1 MRQKLAYKTTFVFV
15 FLAASILLTLVA
27 CGGRPTN
34 ITPAG
39 TMAII
44 ISDDSRADWA
54 NIGIKIL
61 SITLTPKGGGSP
73 VTVYTAPTPVPTF
86 NLIQLNNIG
95 ELLAHA
101 NVPSGTYTS
110 ATLSVGGNPGD
121 VTLTASADPQPG
133 FAGTAGATVPSSQI
147 DIVGTD
153 GKPGN
158 LTVDVDIKFSKELV
172 VTAGQNNV
180 LNLEFDLSNPA
191 LLVADGSAPVTW
203 AVNLAPIC
211 RDKEVDD
218 ITKLVLQHIYGT
230 VDAVSKDNSSIG
242 ITRDFP
248 VEPPTTPETAILSK
262 EGLTI
267 LADAANGTVFY
278 DLDAKTTSTITNF
291 SAQASS
297 LPHKFVRV
305 AARYQQD
312 GNLVAV
318 RMWASTSFVKVWL
331 NPEGE
336 VLHVNTGTGVL
347 TVSNE
352 DGTELPITVNSTT
365 QFFFRNPSDA
375 VADSTPI
382 GTGAAF
388 LTNIVRGFK
397 VHVSVVD
404 PLATSLVAQS
414 VEIEAA
420 EFGGTISFPTTPPA
434 TTPSTTAYTYTQ
446 TFDTPSDNYT
456 ITLNYVAANTP
467 NGKDANGNPITGYK
481 WFIDDFPDVV
491 DSGATAIPDFI
502 TATSGSVNFGGTA
515 GTLQPSG
522 RSYAVWANSANPTG
536 WSNLFTAIEAT
547 GVSATVAA
555 NFASTTTGGNFGI
568 TVSGGTNQVTVH
580 VSSVA
585 GSTTEVY
592 QVDKTSFIVTVSPQ
606 DITTSAGLNNIA
618 ANLVNGT
625 PVHIYSL
632 PQADGS
638 IKAVVVE
645 YFTGQH

>member
-39 TMAII
+39 TLAIV

-54 NIGIKIL
+54 TIGIKIL
-61 SITLTPKGGGSP
+61 SITLTPKGGGP
-73 VTVYTAPTPVPTF
+73 TVTAYTAPTPVPTF
-86 NLIQLNNIG
+86 NLVQLNNIG
-95 ELLAHA
+95 DLLAHA

-121 VTLTASADPQPG
+121 VTLTASADPEPG
-133 FAGTAGATVPSSQI
+133 FAGTAGATVPPSQI

-153 GKPGN
+153 GKPGS
-158 LTVDVDIKFSKELV
+158 LTVDVDINFSKPLV
-172 VTAGQNNV
+172 VTAGQNNA
-180 LNLEFDLSNPA
+180 LNLEFDLSNA
-191 LLVADGSAPVTW
+191 AFLVADGSNPTIW

-218 ITKLVLQHIYGT
+218 VTELVLRHIYGT
-230 VDAVSKDNSSIG
+230 VDGISHDNSSIG

-262 EGLTI
+262 ESLTI
-267 LADAANGTVFY
+267 LADAANGTVFD

-352 DGTELPITVNSTT
+352 DGTELPITMNSTT
-365 QFFFRNPSDA
+365 QFFFRNPSDPA
-375 VADSTPI
+375 ADSTPI

-397 VHVSVVD
+397 VHISVVD

-420 EFGGTISFPTTPPA
+420 EFGGDISFPTTPPA
-434 TTPSTTAYTYTQ
+434 TTPSTTAYTYTR
-446 TFDTPSDNYT
+446 TFHTASDNYT

-481 WFIDDFPDVV
+481 WSNEDSDVV

-502 TATSGSVNFGGTA
+502 AATSGSVNFGGTA

-522 RSYAVWANSANPTG
+522 HSYAVWGNSANPAG
-536 WSNLFTAIEAT
+536 WSSLFTAVEASPIS
-547 GVSATVAA
+547 GTVAA
-555 NFASTTTGGNFGI
+555 NFASITNGGNFGI
-568 TVSGGTNQVTVH
+568 TVNGGTNQVKVN
-580 VSSVA
+580 VSTVA
-585 GSTTEVY
+585 GSATEVY
-592 QVDKTSFIVTVSPQ
+592 QVDRTGFIVTVSPQ
-606 DITTSAGLNNIA
+606 DITTSAGLNNTA
-618 ANLVNGT
+618 ANLVSGT
-625 PVHIYSL
+625 PVEIYGV

-645 YFTGQH
+645 YYTGQH